1 MASEF
6 KALFGTDF
14 VYTVMYSILV
24 HLGPQKNMKFST
36 EVQQISF
43 SAINQS

>member
-1 MASEF
+1 MTSEF

-24 HLGPQKNMKFST
+24 HLGPQKNMKFSKYLL
-36 EVQQISF
+36 QCH
-43 SAINQS
+43 